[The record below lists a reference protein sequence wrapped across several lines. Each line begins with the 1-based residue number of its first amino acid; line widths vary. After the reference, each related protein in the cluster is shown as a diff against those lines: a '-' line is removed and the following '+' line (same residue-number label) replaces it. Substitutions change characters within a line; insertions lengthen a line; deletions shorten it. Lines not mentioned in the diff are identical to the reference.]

1 MSRNEEKKFVKAIK
15 KEDLMDYTAEERE
28 KVVQEI
34 AGEEEES
41 MKDLVSLEK
50 ETIDEVF
57 FGEGRPVKSEFDSLV
72 NNRKKGEG
80 VESIFEPNLKNVL
93 EYVEGIGYV
102 ADKKRSAYRYLISG
116 LKAISKRMSEL
127 TDNDDLTLDEVFIIY
142 AAANMVVE
150 TVNKKLEEVNNKRY
164 TPDEVLISEKAI
176 ERGVKL
182 NRLEKKLENGEID
195 ADERLGIMVNA
206 FKELADEIISEEE
219 KEIAEKKEDADNDV
233 VDVPVHESRTD
244 DKILM
249 RIVFGEN
256 TDTEDG
262 SHYSNVFNTLAD
274 TVDGGFKKVL
284 SIKDSSMSVI
294 FNNLVRYFKNYSN
307 DLDKDNK
314 DADKL
319 IVEKYKALLHDVF
332 ADADFKKLIND
343 TLASYDNLENKTE
356 AYNDRF
362 SHYERAVVT
371 SAYLAINTYVLVRL
385 AKRDADRH
393 IKGLPY
399 SADKIF
405 DDIAFRVNRINNALL
420 ARFNLLTNWEY
431 KNINNT
437 SIEDGL
443 DKALTVSLVQT
454 YLYTVLSRLIR
465 DDEIKDEDTAYLGT
479 VLMLEFFLDRGAKT
493 DFIVDELRA
502 NLENTPL
509 TEITKSIEEKA
520 SMTAHLV
527 GHIPVILNNLV
538 SKEYIESLLGKVDLA
553 FRRVDD
559 ENDKIDPEVIEE
571 VKEDLLDSNPL
582 TKKGIPVNERLKLVE
597 EKYLLNDGTRD
608 IFYHAIVKVSKEYY
622 EKNGKYFITIG
633 DNGVEELNII
643 KSLEGDVLKGI
654 TLVRLPIVT
663 KNSLK
668 KEDTGEEMVELGVL
682 IQSTVLDRFMRTKFF
697 ASNDPVEWSISF
709 MGDYSINYYRAL
721 AEHVTI
727 DDTNNPYV
735 LNAKLV
741 KFYDENENL
750 GSVELYS
757 GIDSEI
763 VGTRLILHNDAFFL
777 GTEEE
782 FEKDYN
788 TFIEPIPKEIIERMK
803 EDSEGIK
810 NSENS
815 INITDDF
822 GNKDSAELLDAIK
835 NKLLSLV
842 DDSDKTSDTDINDD
856 DDDNNGGKVN

>member
-1 MSRNEEKKFVKAIK
+1 MSKKNEKKFVKA
-15 KEDLMDYTAEERE
+15 KEELMEYTVEERE
-28 KVVQEI
+28 KVAQEI
-34 AGEEEES
+34 AGVEEES
-41 MKDLVSLEK
+41 MENLVNLEK
-50 ETIDEVF
+50 ETIEELF
-57 FGEGRPVKSEFDSLV
+57 FGEGRPVRAAFDLLV
-72 NNRKKGEG
+72 AGRKKPEG
-80 VESIFEPNLKNVL
+80 VESIFEPKLKNAL

-102 ADKKRSAYRYLISG
+102 AGKKRSAYRYLILG

-127 TDNDDLTLDEVFIIY
+127 SDSDDLSLDEAYVIY
-142 AAANMVVE
+142 SAANMLI
-150 TVNKKLEEVNNKRY
+150 TSVNDKLEEVKNKQY
-164 TPDEVLISEKAI
+164 TPDEVLLPEIAI

-182 NRLEKKLENGEID
+182 NRLEAKLENGEID

-219 KEIAEKKEDADNDV
+219 KEIAEKEEEADNDV
-233 VDVPVHESRTD
+233 VDVPIHESRTD

-256 TDTEDG
+256 TDIEDG

-274 TVDGGFKKVL
+274 TINGGFKKVL
-284 SIKDSSMSVI
+284 NIKDSSMSVI

-314 DADKL
+314 DADKV

-332 ADADFKKLIND
+332 GDADFKKLIND

-362 SHYERAVVT
+362 NHYERAVVT
-371 SAYLAINTYVLVRL
+371 SVYLAINTYVLVRL

-399 SADKIF
+399 STDKVF
-405 DDIAFRVNRINNALL
+405 EDIAFRVNRINNALL
-420 ARFNLLTNWEY
+420 ARFNLLTDWEY

-465 DDEIKDEDTAYLGT
+465 DDEIKDEDVAYLGT
-479 VLMLEFFLDRGAKT
+479 VLMLEFYLDRGAKT

-509 TEITKSIEEKA
+509 IEIVKTIEEKA
-520 SMTAHLV
+520 SISAHLV

-538 SKEYIESLLGKVDLA
+538 SKEYVESLLSKVDLT

-559 ENDKIDPEVIEE
+559 ENDKIDPKVIEE

-608 IFYHAIVKVSKEYY
+608 IFYHAIVKVTKEYY
-622 EKNGKYFITIG
+622 ENNGKYFITIG

-668 KEDTGEEMVELGVL
+668 NEDTGEEMVELGVL
-682 IQSTVLDRFMRTKFF
+682 VQSTVLDRFMRTKFF

-721 AEHVTI
+721 AEHVVI
-727 DDTNNPYV
+727 DDTKNPYV

-757 GIDSEI
+757 GIDSET

-803 EDSEGIK
+803 EDSDGIK

-835 NKLLSLV
+835 NKLLSLID
-842 DDSDKTSDTDINDD
+842 DDSDKSSDSDINDD
-856 DDDNNGGKVN
+856 DDENDGGKVN

>member
-1 MSRNEEKKFVKAIK
+1 MSKKNEKKFVKA
-15 KEDLMDYTAEERE
+15 KEELMEYTVEERE
-28 KVVQEI
+28 KVAQEI
-34 AGEEEES
+34 AGVEEES
-41 MKDLVSLEK
+41 MENLVSLEK
-50 ETIDEVF
+50 ETIEELF
-57 FGEGRPVKSEFDSLV
+57 FGEGRPVRAAFDLLV
-72 NNRKKGEG
+72 AGRKKPEG
-80 VESIFEPNLKNVL
+80 VESIFEPKLKNAL

-102 ADKKRSAYRYLISG
+102 AGKKRSAYRYLILG
-116 LKAISKRMSEL
+116 LKAIGKRMSEL
-127 TDNDDLTLDEVFIIY
+127 SDSDDLSLDEAYVIY
-142 AAANMVVE
+142 SAADMLI
-150 TVNKKLEEVNNKRY
+150 TSVNDKLEEVKNKQY
-164 TPDEVLISEKAI
+164 TPDEVLLPEIAI

-182 NRLEKKLENGEID
+182 NRLEAKLENGEID

-219 KEIAEKKEDADNDV
+219 NETPEEDADNDV

-262 SHYSNVFNTLAD
+262 SHYSNVFNALAD
-274 TVDGGFKKVL
+274 TVNGGFKKVL
-284 SIKDSSMSVI
+284 NVKDSSMSVI

-332 ADADFKKLIND
+332 GDADFKKLIND
-343 TLASYDNLENKTE
+343 TLASYDKLENKTE

-371 SAYLAINTYVLVRL
+371 SVYLAINTYVLVRL

-399 SADKIF
+399 STDKVF
-405 DDIAFRVNRINNALL
+405 EDIAFRVNRINNALL
-420 ARFNLLTNWEY
+420 ARFNLLTDWEY

-465 DDEIKDEDTAYLGT
+465 DDEIKDEDVAYLGT
-479 VLMLEFFLDRGAKT
+479 VLMLEFYLDRGAKT

-509 TEITKSIEEKA
+509 TEIVKTIEEKA
-520 SMTAHLV
+520 SMSAHLV
-527 GHIPVILNNLV
+527 GHVPVILNNLV
-538 SKEYIESLLGKVDLA
+538 SKEYVESLLSKVDLT

-559 ENDKIDPEVIEE
+559 ENDKIDPKVIEE

-608 IFYHAIVKVSKEYY
+608 IFYHALVRVTKEYY
-622 EKNGKYFITIG
+622 EKNKEYFITVG

-668 KEDTGEEMVELGVL
+668 NEDTGEEMVELGVL
-682 IQSTVLDRFMRTKFF
+682 VQSTVLDRFMRTKFF

-721 AEHVTI
+721 AEHVII

-757 GIDSEI
+757 GIDSET

-782 FEKDYN
+782 FERDYN
-788 TFIEPIPKEIIERMK
+788 IFIEPIPKEIIERMK
-803 EDSEGIK
+803 EDSDGIK

-842 DDSDKTSDTDINDD
+842 DDSDKSSDSDTNDD
-856 DDDNNGGKVN
+856 DDENNGGKVN

>member
-1 MSRNEEKKFVKAIK
+1 MSKKNEKKFVKAK
-15 KEDLMDYTAEERE
+15 KELMEYTVEERE
-28 KVVQEI
+28 KVAQEI
-34 AGEEEES
+34 AGVEEES
-41 MKDLVSLEK
+41 MENLVNLEK
-50 ETIDEVF
+50 ETIEELF
-57 FGEGRPVKSEFDSLV
+57 FGEGRPVKAAFDLLV
-72 NNRKKGEG
+72 AGRNKPEG
-80 VESIFEPNLKNVL
+80 VESIFEPKLKNAL

-102 ADKKRSAYRYLISG
+102 AGKKRSAYRYLILG

-127 TDNDDLTLDEVFIIY
+127 SDNDDLSLDEAYVIY
-142 AAANMVVE
+142 SAANMLIT
-150 TVNKKLEEVNNKRY
+150 TVNDKLEEVKNKQY
-164 TPDEVLISEKAI
+164 TPDEVLLPEIAI

-182 NRLEKKLENGEID
+182 NRLEKKLENGDIS

-219 KEIAEKKEDADNDV
+219 NETPEEEADNDV
-233 VDVPVHESRTD
+233 VDVPIHESRTD
-244 DKILM
+244 DRILM

-256 TDTEDG
+256 TDVEDG

-274 TVDGGFKKVL
+274 TVNGGFKKVL
-284 SIKDSSMSVI
+284 NIKDSSMSVI

-319 IVEKYKALLHDVF
+319 IVEKYKSLLHDVF

-371 SAYLAINTYVLVRL
+371 SVYLAINTYVLVRL

-399 SADKIF
+399 STDKVF
-405 DDIAFRVNRINNALL
+405 DDIAFRVSRINNALL

-465 DDEIKDEDTAYLGT
+465 DDEIKDEDVAYLGT
-479 VLMLEFFLDRGAKT
+479 VLMLEFYLDRGAKT
-493 DFIVDELRA
+493 DFIVDELRT

-509 TEITKSIEEKA
+509 TEIVKTIEEKA

-538 SKEYIESLLGKVDLA
+538 SKEYVESLLSKVDLA

-559 ENDKIDPEVIEE
+559 ENDKIDTKVIEE

-582 TKKGIPVNERLKLVE
+582 TKKR
-597 EKYLLNDGTRD
+597 
-608 IFYHAIVKVSKEYY
+608 
-622 EKNGKYFITIG
+622 YFC
-633 DNGVEELNII
+633 
-643 KSLEGDVLKGI
+643 
-654 TLVRLPIVT
+654 
-663 KNSLK
+663 
-668 KEDTGEEMVELGVL
+668 
-682 IQSTVLDRFMRTKFF
+682 Q
-697 ASNDPVEWSISF
+697 
-709 MGDYSINYYRAL
+709 
-721 AEHVTI
+721 
-727 DDTNNPYV
+727 
-735 LNAKLV
+735 
-741 KFYDENENL
+741 
-750 GSVELYS
+750 
-757 GIDSEI
+757 
-763 VGTRLILHNDAFFL
+763 
-777 GTEEE
+777 
-782 FEKDYN
+782 
-788 TFIEPIPKEIIERMK
+788 
-803 EDSEGIK
+803 
-810 NSENS
+810 
-815 INITDDF
+815 
-822 GNKDSAELLDAIK
+822 
-835 NKLLSLV
+835 
-842 DDSDKTSDTDINDD
+842 
-856 DDDNNGGKVN
+856 

>member
-1 MSRNEEKKFVKAIK
+1 MSKKNEKKFVKAK
-15 KEDLMDYTAEERE
+15 KELMEYTVEERE
-28 KVVQEI
+28 KVAQEI
-34 AGEEEES
+34 AGVEEES
-41 MKDLVSLEK
+41 MENLVNLEK
-50 ETIDEVF
+50 ETIEELF
-57 FGEGRPVKSEFDSLV
+57 FGEGRPVKAAFDLLIAG
-72 NNRKKGEG
+72 RKKPEG
-80 VESIFEPNLKNVL
+80 VESIFEPKLKNAL

-102 ADKKRSAYRYLISG
+102 AGKKRSAYRYLVLG
-116 LKAISKRMSEL
+116 LKAISKHMSEL
-127 TDNDDLTLDEVFIIY
+127 SDSDDLSLDEAYVIY
-142 AAANMVVE
+142 SAANMLI
-150 TVNKKLEEVNNKRY
+150 TSVNDKLEEVKNKQY
-164 TPDEVLISEKAI
+164 TPDEVLLPEIAI

-182 NRLEKKLENGEID
+182 NRLEAKLENGEID

-219 KEIAEKKEDADNDV
+219 NEVPEEEADNDV
-233 VDVPVHESRTD
+233 VDVPIGESRTD

-256 TDTEDG
+256 TDIEDA
-262 SHYSNVFNTLAD
+262 SHYGNVFNTLAD
-274 TVDGGFKKVL
+274 TVNGGFKKVL
-284 SIKDSSMSVI
+284 NIKDSSMSVI

-332 ADADFKKLIND
+332 GDADFKKLIND
-343 TLASYDNLENKTE
+343 TLASYDKLENKTE

-371 SAYLAINTYVLVRL
+371 SVYLAINTYVLVRL

-399 SADKIF
+399 STDKVF
-405 DDIAFRVNRINNALL
+405 EDIAFRVNRINNALL
-420 ARFNLLTNWEY
+420 ARFNLLTDWEY

-454 YLYTVLSRLIR
+454 YLYIVLSRLIR
-465 DDEIKDEDTAYLGT
+465 DDEIKDEDVAYLGT
-479 VLMLEFFLDRGAKT
+479 VLMLEFYLDRGAKT

-509 TEITKSIEEKA
+509 TEIMKTIEEKA
-520 SMTAHLV
+520 SMSAHLV

-538 SKEYIESLLGKVDLA
+538 SKEYVESLLSKVDLA

-559 ENDKIDPEVIEE
+559 ENDKIDPKVIEE

-608 IFYHAIVKVSKEYY
+608 IFYHALVRVTKDYY
-622 EKNGKYFITIG
+622 EKNSKYFITVG

-668 KEDTGEEMVELGVL
+668 NEDTGEEMVELGVL
-682 IQSTVLDRFMRTKFF
+682 VQSTVLDRFMRTKFF

-727 DDTNNPYV
+727 DDTKNPYV

-757 GIDSEI
+757 GIDSET

-777 GTEEE
+777 GTEED

-788 TFIEPIPKEIIERMK
+788 TFIEPIPKEIIDKMM
-803 EDSEGIK
+803 EDSEGVK

-815 INITDDF
+815 INITDEF

-842 DDSDKTSDTDINDD
+842 DDSDKSSDSDTNDD
-856 DDDNNGGKVN
+856 DDENNGGKVN

>member
-1 MSRNEEKKFVKAIK
+1 MSKKNEKKFVKA
-15 KEDLMDYTAEERE
+15 KEELMEYTVEERE
-28 KVVQEI
+28 KVAQEI
-34 AGEEEES
+34 AGVEEES
-41 MKDLVSLEK
+41 MENLVSLEK
-50 ETIDEVF
+50 ETIEELF
-57 FGEGRPVKSEFDSLV
+57 FGEGRPVKAAFDLLV
-72 NNRKKGEG
+72 AGRKKPEG
-80 VESIFEPNLKNVL
+80 VESIFEPKLKNAL

-102 ADKKRSAYRYLISG
+102 AGKKRSAYRYLILG

-127 TDNDDLTLDEVFIIY
+127 SDNDDLSLDEAYVIWS
-142 AAANMVVE
+142 ATGMLVE
-150 TVNKKLEEVNNKRY
+150 TVKDKLEEVKNKQY
-164 TPDEVLISEKAI
+164 TPDEVLLPEIAI

-182 NRLEKKLENGEID
+182 NRLEAKLENGEID

-219 KEIAEKKEDADNDV
+219 EEIAKKEEEADDDV
-233 VDVPVHESRTD
+233 VDVPIHESRTD
-244 DKILM
+244 DKILL
-249 RIVFGEN
+249 RIVFGDD
-256 TDTEDG
+256 TDCTDG
-262 SHYSNVFNTLAD
+262 SHYSNVFNTLTD
-274 TVDGGFKKVL
+274 TVNGGFKKVL
-284 SIKDSSMSVI
+284 NIKDSSMSVI

-307 DLDKDNK
+307 DLDKDNEA
-314 DADKL
+314 ADKL

-332 ADADFKKLIND
+332 VDADFKKLINN
-343 TLASYDNLENKTE
+343 TLSSYDKIEDKPGV
-356 AYNDRF
+356 YNDKL
-362 SHYERAVVT
+362 SYYERAVVT
-371 SAYLAINTYVLVRL
+371 SVYLAINTYVLVRL

-399 SADKIF
+399 SADKVF

-420 ARFNLLTNWEY
+420 ARFNLLTDWEY

-465 DDEIKDEDTAYLGT
+465 ADEIKDEDVAYLGT
-479 VLMLEFFLDRGAKT
+479 VLMVEFYLDRGAKT

-509 TEITKSIEEKA
+509 TEIVKTIEEKA

-559 ENDKIDPEVIEE
+559 ENDKIDTKVIEE
-571 VKEDLLDSNPL
+571 AKEDLLDSNPL
-582 TKKGIPVNERLKLVE
+582 TKKGISVNERLKLVE

-608 IFYHAIVKVSKEYY
+608 IFYHAIVKVTKEYY

-668 KEDTGEEMVELGVL
+668 NEDTGEEMVELGVL
-682 IQSTVLDRFMRTKFF
+682 VQSTVLDRFMRTKFF

-741 KFYDENENL
+741 KFYDDNENL
-750 GSVELYS
+750 GSVETYK
-757 GIDSEI
+757 SEDPELSS
-763 VGTRLILHNDAFFL
+763 TRLILHNDAFFL

-788 TFIEPIPKEIIERMK
+788 TFIEPIPKEIIDKMM
-803 EDSEGIK
+803 EDSEGVK

-842 DDSDKTSDTDINDD
+842 DDSDKSSDSDINDD
-856 DDDNNGGKVN
+856 DDENNGGKVN